1 MPRPG
6 LRTSRFRRIVRKIP
20 GGALVIHYK
29 KKKPSKAKCGS
40 CGKPL
45 SGVKRDIPSR
55 IKAIPKSRKRPGRPY
70 GGKLCSRCSR
80 EAVKA
85 KALKG
90 KK

>member
-29 KKKPSKAKCGS
+29 KKMPSKAKCS
-40 CGKPL
+40 CGTPL
-45 SGVKRDIPSR
+45 SGVARNFPSK
-55 IKAIPKSRKRPGRPY
+55 IKGLAKSKKKPERPY
-70 GGKLCSRCSR
+70 GGKLCPKCAR
-80 EAVKA
+80 EAIKA

-90 KK
+90 KKK

>member
-29 KKKPSKAKCGS
+29 KKKPKQAKCAG

-45 SGVKRDIPSR
+45 TGVKRNIPSR
-55 IKAIPKSRKRPGRPY
+55 VKNLAKSKKRPSRPY
-70 GGKLCSRCSR
+70 GGNLCSRCSR
-80 EAVKA
+80 EAVRGKI
-85 KALKG
+85 LKRG
-90 KK
+90 K